1 MKNVIL
7 TSRRFV
13 APGLVTLIV
22 LVLLATLP
30 RYATAYT
37 IILLTGILMYI
48 ILTVSWVI
56 FSGPTG
62 YISLAPAAFFGVGIY
77 TSAILGK
84 ALPLPAVIAMG
95 GLASFCLALLIGALT
110 LRLRGIYFTIFTFGL
125 VELIKNLLLWYEV
138 NITGTRGR
146 FVILVDNKTIYYG
159 MFIIFVMT
167 LLTAYLIRRSKFGLA
182 LQSIGE
188 SEEAAAHIGI
198 NVTLLKVVTFAISA
212 VFTGAAGSIIAT
224 RWTYVDPYI
233 AFNYL
238 YSFMTV
244 LMAIFGGMGLFYGP
258 ILGAAVIAY
267 LEEILITRFPYYY
280 MLLFGL
286 ILVVVILFLPKGL
299 VDLIQRSRAAYRQLR
314 WQKGD
319 GARKHA
325 NT

>member
-1 MKNVIL
+1 MNNATLISK
-7 TSRRFV
+7 RFV
-13 APGLVTLIV
+13 APGLITLILLAV
-22 LVLLATLP
+22 LATLP
-30 RYATAYT
+30 RYASAYT
-37 IILLTGILMYI
+37 VILLTSVLMYI

-77 TSAILGK
+77 TSAALGK

-125 VELIKNLLLWYEV
+125 NELIKNLLLWYEV

-146 FVILVDNKTIYYG
+146 FVILVDNKTIYYV

-212 VFTGAAGSIIAT
+212 VFTGAAGAIIAT

-238 YSFMTV
+238 YSFMPV

-258 ILGAAVIAY
+258 VLGATVLAY

-286 ILVVVILFLPKGL
+286 ILVVVILFLPNGL
-299 VDLIQRSRAAYRQLR
+299 VGLIQSGGAALRQLKWR
-314 WQKGD
+314 PGA
-319 GARKHA
+319 GARRRA

>member
-1 MKNVIL
+1 MNNV
-7 TSRRFV
+7 TFASKRFV
-13 APGLVTLIV
+13 APGLITLV
-22 LVLLATLP
+22 LLVLLATLP
-30 RYATAYT
+30 RYASAYT
-37 IILLTGILMYI
+37 IILLTSILMYI

-62 YISLAPAAFFGVGIY
+62 YVSLAPAAFFGVGIY

-84 ALPLPAVIAMG
+84 ALPLPVVIGMG
-95 GLASFCLALLIGALT
+95 GIASFCLALLIGALT

-125 VELIKNLLLWYEV
+125 VELIKHLLLWYEV

-146 FVILVDNKTIYYG
+146 FVIVVDNTTIYYG
-159 MFIIFVMT
+159 MLIILVMA

-212 VFTGAAGSIIAT
+212 VFMGAAGAIMAT

-238 YSFMTV
+238 FSFMTV
-244 LMAIFGGMGLFYGP
+244 LMAIFGGVGQFYGP

-267 LEEILITRFPYYY
+267 LEEVLITRFPYYY

-286 ILVVVILFLPKGL
+286 ILVVVILFLPNGL
-299 VDLIQRSRAAYRQLR
+299 AGLIQRGGATLRQLK

>member
-1 MKNVIL
+1 MNNV
-7 TSRRFV
+7 TFASKRFV
-13 APGLVTLIV
+13 APGLITLV
-22 LVLLATLP
+22 LLVLLATLP
-30 RYATAYT
+30 RYASAYT
-37 IILLTGILMYI
+37 IILLTSILMYI

-62 YISLAPAAFFGVGIY
+62 YVSLAPAAFFGVGIY

-84 ALPLPAVIAMG
+84 ALPLLVVIAMG
-95 GLASFCLALLIGALT
+95 GIAIFCHALLIGALT

-125 VELIKNLLLWYEV
+125 VELIKHLLLWYEV

-146 FVILVDNKTIYYG
+146 FVIVVDNTTIYYG
-159 MFIIFVMT
+159 MLIILVMA

-198 NVTLLKVVTFAISA
+198 NVTLLKVITFAISA
-212 VFTGAAGSIIAT
+212 VFMGAAGAIMAT

-238 YSFMTV
+238 FSFMTV
-244 LMAIFGGMGLFYGP
+244 LMAIFGGMGQFYGP
-258 ILGAAVIAY
+258 ILGAAAIAY
-267 LEEILITRFPYYY
+267 LEEVLITRFPYYY

-286 ILVVVILFLPKGL
+286 ILVVVILFLPNGL
-299 VDLIQRSRAAYRQLR
+299 AGLIQRGGATLRQLK

>member
-13 APGLVTLIV
+13 APGLVTLV
-22 LVLLATLP
+22 ALVLLATLP

-48 ILTVSWVI
+48 VLTMSWVI

-77 TSAILGK
+77 TSAMLGR
-84 ALPLPAVIAMG
+84 ALPLPAVICIG

-110 LRLRGIYFTIFTFGL
+110 LRLRGIYFTIFTLGL

-146 FVILVDNKTIYYG
+146 FVIVVDNRTIYYG

-182 LQSIGE
+182 LRSIGE

-198 NVTLLKVVTFAISA
+198 DVTRLKVITFAISA
-212 VFTGAAGSIIAT
+212 VFTGAAGATIAT

-258 ILGAAVIAY
+258 ILGAVVIGY
-267 LEEILITRFPYYY
+267 LEEVLITRFPYYY

-286 ILVVVILFLPKGL
+286 VLVIAILFLPNGL
-299 VDLIQRSRAAYRQLR
+299 VGLIQRGGAALRQVKWR
-314 WQKGD
+314 QGD
-319 GARKHA
+319 GVRKHA